1 MLVFKD
7 DRLIQCWMNPSKAD
21 GMVFVI
27 SVEDAGRR
35 VRVSN
40 FATKSTSQGT
50 LLSNRA
56 SRQYLTR
63 ITQMDSEQYYEDKNG
78 SRIPLRCSSN

>member
-7 DRLIQCWMNPSKAD
+7 DRMIQAWMNPSKAD

-40 FATKSTSQGT
+40 FATDETSQGT

-63 ITQMDSEQYYEDKNG
+63 IEQLEDEK
-78 SRIPLRCSSN
+78 